1 MHTIFDLVKNRATH
15 SASATQTVLIAAR
28 QMVAHKIG
36 AVPVLQEGKLVGIF
50 SERDIMS
57 RVVAEGLDPAS
68 ITVGE
73 VMTANPL
80 VVGPTE
86 SVENCM
92 VLMKQHGFRHLP
104 IWDGKEMIGL
114 ISLRDLLLHDL
125 EEKDGEVKLMRAY
138 IGSGPAE

>member
-104 IWDGKEMIGL
+104 
-114 ISLRDLLLHDL
+114 
-125 EEKDGEVKLMRAY
+125 
-138 IGSGPAE
+138 